1 MSREAYTTTTTFTT
15 TVAANTTT
23 AAIATTT
30 TTTTDTTATT
40 TATYTTAAT
49 NYVQRQHGLL
59 QLSFHCN
66 GCFLRLLLPLL
77 LIYHHEICDGDHA
90 HRAHRPS
97 VPKPDIRK
105 FREVL
110 LQPSCR
116 FQC

>member
-23 AAIATTT
+23 AAIA

-77 LIYHHEICDGDHA
+77 LIYHHEICDGDYA